1 MIISQSFKVKQPD
14 GSFGDETMLSTTSDL
29 VFYKDGKTLTTKTSE
44 TDAAIVKEV
53 TDRENA
59 IDSLRTELN
68 GNIDSAKTEL
78 NNTIASTKTELQTSI
93 TANTNAINTI
103 NDSTNGILAQSKA
116 YIDTQ
121 TEAAVASAESY
132 TDSKVAGLS
141 TELND
146 SISANTASITALQGD
161 LGAVQNEVANLVG
174 LIGESDVEP
183 ELTILE
189 RLVSIEERLTS
200 IEDRLNVLET
210 PTA

>member
-29 VFYKDGKTLTTKTSE
+29 VFFGDKTLTKKAE
-44 TDAAIVKEV
+44 EIDAAIAKEV
-53 TDRENA
+53 TDRKNA

-103 NDSTNGILAQSKA
+103 NDSTNGVLAQSKA
-116 YIDTQ
+116 YTDTQ

-161 LGAVQNEVANLVG
+161 LEAVQNEVANLVG

-210 PTA
+210 PIA

>member
-29 VFYKDGKTLTTKTSE
+29 VFFGDKTLTKKAE
-44 TDAAIVKEV
+44 EIDAAIAKEV
-53 TDRENA
+53 TDRKNA

-116 YIDTQ
+116 YTDTQ

-132 TDSKVAGLS
+132 TDSKVTGLS
-141 TELND
+141 TKLND